1 MDISASRDTLFMAR
15 AILKEAGP
23 MDATGKLEKW
33 ADFESKIPNYLY
45 ADSGELKEWATENLG
60 EKHQHRH
67 VSHAYPAWPGYE
79 TQTDDTLREGILE
92 AMAQR
97 SAAYGG
103 KEASESHGPTH
114 KALVAARLKDPD
126 SLNSVLLYLMTNN
139 YQYSSMMTSHNDNH
153 SSTYCTDS
161 AFGIMGAVNES
172 LLYSNTGEIEILPA
186 LLDSVGAG
194 SITGLMARCRA
205 EVNKITWN
213 MDEKR
218 ASVTITSDRDNNE
231 IALSCAPSWSSAS
244 VGGSKQAIHYNQQNK
259 AYIALDLDK
268 NETITVDF
276 VLGDRIQ
283 ISTSADTQQRIYA
296 GSEIPFTAKVH
307 SLSGNTSDVSWHVV
321 NAIDNLP
328 FEGASISD
336 KGVLTVNESAKG
348 KMLKVYASSKDGAVS
363 SNKIMLHVSAKAS
376 ASADGEEPF
385 MAYAGLSD
393 GQLDFC
399 FSNNGQ
405 KRKLRAVWAA
415 YDGSGSMAGMSE
427 KRIEV
432 DTNGYVHVTIPAEW
446 NTETYPSSLMLWDA
460 DTLVPVIPRMEVKK

>member
-1 MDISASRDTLFMAR
+1 
-15 AILKEAGP
+15 
-23 MDATGKLEKW
+23 
-33 ADFESKIPNYLY
+33 
-45 ADSGELKEWATENLG
+45 
-60 EKHQHRH
+60 
-67 VSHAYPAWPGYE
+67 
-79 TQTDDTLREGILE
+79 
-92 AMAQR
+92 MAQR